1 MKHLSVYI
9 LSFVIVIINA
19 QFGFQIAIYEVF
31 KPSIIEQFCIN
42 KDVVDSDC
50 EAMCF
55 MKDNVLDEGKA
66 QKDPASTEHQITIK
80 LVEADLRDLQ
90 IRLPEV
96 VGTDVKINYPISHA
110 GLLDLAL
117 QTPHAPPQV

>member
-19 QFGFQIAIYEVF
+19 QFGLQIAIYEVF

-55 MKDNVLDEGKA
+55 MKDSVLEEGKTK
-66 QKDPASTEHQITIK
+66 KDPASAEHSITIK
-80 LVEADLRDLQ
+80 LVEADLRDMF
-90 IRLPEV
+90 IRLPEIIGTYV
-96 VGTDVKINYPISHA
+96 VNSYPVSHA
-110 GLLDLAL
+110 GLLDLTI

>member
-42 KDVVDSDC
+42 KDVVDRDC

-96 VGTDVKINYPISHA
+96 FGTDVKINYPISHA